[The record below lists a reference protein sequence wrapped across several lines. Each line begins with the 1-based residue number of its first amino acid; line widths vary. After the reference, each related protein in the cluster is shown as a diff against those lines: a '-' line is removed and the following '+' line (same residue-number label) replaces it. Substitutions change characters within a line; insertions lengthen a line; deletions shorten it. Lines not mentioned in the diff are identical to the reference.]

1 LKARSFNARS
11 FPQPVPCASN
21 EERAFTA
28 LQSTT
33 MSPNT
38 TKPHWYLIPARV
50 LLLTFLLTL
59 LSFAVSLLLGIL
71 GLVIVAAL
79 RGIHPNMPIAYRHIA
94 LPVAAV
100 VAAVTLISASV
111 IEIRRYRQTKAL
123 AEIER
128 ISM

>member
-1 LKARSFNARS
+1 
-11 FPQPVPCASN
+11 
-21 EERAFTA
+21 
-28 LQSTT
+28 

-38 TKPHWYLIPARV
+38 TKPHWYLIPVRI
-50 LLLTFLLTL
+50 LLVTFLLTL
-59 LSFAVSLLLGIL
+59 LSFAASLLLGIL
-71 GLVIVAAL
+71 GIVIVAAL
-79 RGIHPNMPIAYRHIA
+79 RGIHPNLPIAYRHIA

>member
-1 LKARSFNARS
+1 M
-11 FPQPVPCASN
+11 PQSEN
-21 EERAFTA
+21 TA
-28 LQSTT
+28 G
-33 MSPNT
+33 
-38 TKPHWYLIPARV
+38 KPHWYLIPVRISLV
-50 LLLTFLLTL
+50 TFLLTL
-59 LSFAVSLLLGIL
+59 LSFAASLLLGIL
-71 GLVIVAAL
+71 GIVIVAAL
-79 RGIHPNMPIAYRHIA
+79 RGIHPNLPIAYRHIA

>member
-1 LKARSFNARS
+1 
-11 FPQPVPCASN
+11 
-21 EERAFTA
+21 
-28 LQSTT
+28 

-38 TKPHWYLIPARV
+38 TKPYWYLIPVRI
-50 LLLTFLLTL
+50 LLVTFLLTL

-71 GLVIVAAL
+71 GLVIVAGL

-100 VAAVTLISASV
+100 VAPVTLISATV

-128 ISM
+128 ISR

>member
-1 LKARSFNARS
+1 
-11 FPQPVPCASN
+11 
-21 EERAFTA
+21 
-28 LQSTT
+28 

-38 TKPHWYLIPARV
+38 TNPHWYLIPARV

-59 LSFAVSLLLGIL
+59 LSFAASLLLGIL

-128 ISM
+128 ISR